1 MTSKNNKE
9 QIKIIGRNIS
19 NLLHEYDMTQVELAN
34 RLGVS
39 ESTVGKWTLGISAPR
54 AGTMKLI
61 ADVFRVPVSAIVES
75 QVKAKSYQQA
85 YLFDRI
91 ANASEEDLHKLA
103 QLLDIIEREKGNS

>member
-1 MTSKNNKE
+1 MTTKDN
-9 QIKIIGRNIS
+9 QDQVKIIGRNIA
-19 NLLHEYDMTQVELAN
+19 NLLRDNDMTQVELAK
-34 RLGVS
+34 RIGVS

-61 ADVFRVPVSAIVES
+61 ADVFRVPVSAIVEN

-91 ANASEEDLHKLA
+91 INASEEDLRKLSK
-103 QLLDIIEREKGNS
+103 LLDIIENEKNNS